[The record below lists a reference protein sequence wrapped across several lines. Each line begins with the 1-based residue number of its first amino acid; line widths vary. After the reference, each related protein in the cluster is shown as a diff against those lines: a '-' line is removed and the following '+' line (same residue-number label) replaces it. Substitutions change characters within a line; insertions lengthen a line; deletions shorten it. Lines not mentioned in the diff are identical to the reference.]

1 MCVTVKYLRC
11 NSDIYN
17 SISLHYFKWV
27 LGALKIKNISEYIML
42 I

>member
-1 MCVTVKYLRC
+1 MCVTEKHLRC

-17 SISLHYFKWV
+17 FISLHYFKLV
-27 LGALKIKNISEYIML
+27 LEALKIKNISEYIML